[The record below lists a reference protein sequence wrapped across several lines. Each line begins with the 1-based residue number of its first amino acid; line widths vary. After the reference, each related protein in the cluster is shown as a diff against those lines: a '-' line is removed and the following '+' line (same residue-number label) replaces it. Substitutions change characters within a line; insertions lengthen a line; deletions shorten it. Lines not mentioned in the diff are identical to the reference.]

1 MPSQVTV
8 AGKELATTL
17 TERPITILDTEST
30 GDAHLFL
37 F

>member
-1 MPSQVTV
+1 MPSQVT
-8 AGKELATTL
+8 AACKELATTL